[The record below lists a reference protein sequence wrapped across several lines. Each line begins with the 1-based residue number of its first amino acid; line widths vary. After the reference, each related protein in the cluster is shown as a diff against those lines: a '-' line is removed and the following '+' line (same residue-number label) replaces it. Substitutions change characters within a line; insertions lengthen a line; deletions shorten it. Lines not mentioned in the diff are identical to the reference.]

1 LEVPT
6 TEAPPFSQPVPSAEP
21 AEGPAPKTPDEWA
34 YEHFVAFE
42 KLCGNADRI
51 VERLEE
57 ARAYEPEEA
66 QPEYVW

>member
-1 LEVPT
+1 M
-6 TEAPPFSQPVPSAEP
+6 
-21 AEGPAPKTPDEWA
+21 
-34 YEHFVAFE
+34 AFE